1 LLRTLFRGAI
11 ERGPAQ
17 SLAGLKRRAEER
29 AAAPEPKDFFRF
41 QTSALTL
48 VDLMDQNPDLFFG
61 RSDAWW
67 VNERFATRNGEARP
81 LELRTGTVP
90 GSLEKTWQKQ
100 QRLLGRGEF
109 VPTAR
114 DVVEGMVA
122 AYRSGTRMF
131 PDRYV
136 RTSDVSSFG
145 YRVGVGHF
153 GVDGLHVSG
162 HWDDARSSILGVA
175 AARMP

>member
-1 LLRTLFRGAI
+1 MA
-11 ERGPAQ
+11 
-17 SLAGLKRRAEER
+17 AEAR
-29 AAAPEPKDFFRF
+29 DFVAF
-41 QTSALTL
+41 QASELTL
-48 VDLMDQNPDLFFG
+48 VELMDRNPDLFYQ

-67 VNERFATRNGEARP
+67 GNETFATRKGEVRQ
-81 LELRTGTVP
+81 LELRTSAAP
-90 GSLEKTWQKQ
+90 SSFDKTWQTQ
-100 QRLLGRGEF
+100 QKLLGRGEF

-122 AYRSGTRMF
+122 SYRTGTRIF

-153 GVDGLHVSG
+153 GLDGLSVSG

-175 AARMP
+175 VARKS